1 MKTNKTQKRRPT
13 GPISTG
19 VVLLAILALLLMQ
32 GQALAFWETLT
43 WVLVWRGGW

>member
-1 MKTNKTQKRRPT
+1 MKTNTTQKRRPT

-32 GQALAFWETLT
+32 GQAQAWWPRTT
-43 WVLVWRGGW
+43 WLIWRGGW